1 MAYYTQLSA
10 IDIGVDS
17 GLHYEFYQ
25 RNLLPEVDED
35 IEPPR
40 LVRQTNKWTL
50 FYGSYP
56 RYCANLTVSRV
67 VENITRSLGY
77 VSHCIFTEPVFGV
90 STLTMR
96 HNVIAF
102 VLRIQHQLQ
111 IFAEA
116 NLLTYVKEEGMF
128 RVIFLDTLE
137 NVELRVYVT
146 RDKKEIHLI
155 ILKNNMIPHMDDNLN
170 SFNASSLIRCLEHVM
185 RDLNTPLYSTF
196 PVINLP
202 INLPREY
209 IEPRGE
215 ILQNVEIGIAFGNI
229 PFGEPT
235 PVIGERM
242 REFKHIQE

>member
-1 MAYYTQLSA
+1 MAYYTQLNA

-17 GLHYEFYQ
+17 WLHYEFYQ
-25 RNLLPEVDED
+25 RNLLPQVDEA

-40 LVRQTNKWTL
+40 LVRQSNKWTL

-56 RYCANLTVSRV
+56 RYCANLTVSKV
-67 VENITRSLGY
+67 VENILRSPVY
-77 VSHCIFTEPVFGV
+77 VSHCIFVEPVFATK
-90 STLTMR
+90 TLTMR

-116 NLLTYVKEEGMF
+116 TLLTYVKEEGMF
-128 RVIFLDTLE
+128 QVIFSDTGE
-137 NVELRVYVT
+137 KVELRVYVT
-146 RDKKEIHLI
+146 HDKKEIQLI
-155 ILKNNMIPHMDDNLN
+155 ILKNNTVPHTDKNLN
-170 SFNASSLIRCLEHVM
+170 SFNATNLIRCLEHVM
-185 RDLNTPLYSTF
+185 RDLTTPLYSTF
-196 PVINLP
+196 PAINLA
-202 INLPREY
+202 REY

-215 ILQNVEIGIAFGNI
+215 ILQNVEFRVAFGNI

-242 REFKHIQE
+242 REFKSLQE

>member
-1 MAYYTQLSA
+1 MAYYTQLNA

-17 GLHYEFYQ
+17 WLHYEFYR
-25 RNLLPEVDED
+25 RNLLPLVDED

-40 LVRQTNKWTL
+40 LARQSNKWTL

-56 RYCANLTVSRV
+56 RYCANLTVSNV
-67 VENITRSLGY
+67 VENILRSPVY
-77 VSHCIFTEPVFGV
+77 VSHCIFVEPVFATK
-90 STLTMR
+90 TLTMR

-116 NLLTYVKEEGMF
+116 NLLTYVKEEGLF
-128 RVIFLDTLE
+128 QVIFSDTGE
-137 NVELRVYVT
+137 KVELRIYVT
-146 RDKKEIHLI
+146 HDKKEIQLI
-155 ILKNNMIPHMDDNLN
+155 ILKNKTVPPRADKNLD
-170 SFNASSLIRCLEHVM
+170 SFNATNLIRRLEHVM

-196 PVINLP
+196 SAYSEL
-202 INLPREY
+202 EY
-209 IEPRGE
+209 TEMRGPT
-215 ILQNVEIGIAFGNI
+215 LQNTENYVEIGNL

-242 REFKHIQE
+242 REFKVYKNKKI